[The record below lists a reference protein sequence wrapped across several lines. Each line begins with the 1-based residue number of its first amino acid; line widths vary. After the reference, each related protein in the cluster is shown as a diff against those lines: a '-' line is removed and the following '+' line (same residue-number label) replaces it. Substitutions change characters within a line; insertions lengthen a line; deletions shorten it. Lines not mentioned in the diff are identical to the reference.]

1 MKMYKK
7 QSDYLISYDIKD
19 DQIIQ
24 HYYMDKKEYLLP
36 NTPHNIEVCD
46 RILLKQFQMFR
57 TDGIDHMQLCKINAA
72 NRLIPDFMLACMTF
86 LIQIPPLF
94 PILFISCFGRDT
106 YDLIH
111 ANQIVQHFQLTDYC
125 LEHAL
130 EIKKIVRDPNY
141 TLRLSKKA
149 QKILANDKEFTLN
162 HSDRY
167 SVSDLKQIQ
176 KMLIKQKEKI

>member
-57 TDGIDHMQLCKINAA
+57 TDGIDHM
-72 NRLIPDFMLACMTF
+72 
-86 LIQIPPLF
+86 
-94 PILFISCFGRDT
+94 
-106 YDLIH
+106 
-111 ANQIVQHFQLTDYC
+111 
-125 LEHAL
+125 
-130 EIKKIVRDPNY
+130 
-141 TLRLSKKA
+141 
-149 QKILANDKEFTLN
+149 
-162 HSDRY
+162 
-167 SVSDLKQIQ
+167 
-176 KMLIKQKEKI
+176 